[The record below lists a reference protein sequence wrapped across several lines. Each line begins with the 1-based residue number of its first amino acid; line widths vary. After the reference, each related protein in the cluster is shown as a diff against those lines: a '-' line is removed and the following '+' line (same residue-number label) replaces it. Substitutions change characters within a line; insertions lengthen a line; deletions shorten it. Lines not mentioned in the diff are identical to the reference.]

1 MFLGGLLKKVFT
13 DFQENFTTSE
23 AWPRLE
29 VINFLYLVQLWI
41 WDQEILDGLFTI
53 WIVDIWHRIFTNA
66 YCLTEVCL
74 TEVFLIKITQT
85 HPDHPETPFLGVYS
99 FGRGIG
105 VV

>member
-1 MFLGGLLKKVFT
+1 MTGIVCLIVCLVFLGGLLKKLFT

-74 TEVFLIKITQT
+74 TEVF
-85 HPDHPETPFLGVYS
+85 
-99 FGRGIG
+99 
-105 VV
+105 